1 MSWALAIGSEWE
13 LQRGASIM
21 KANCRTPNIT
31 SCIVHNYQMLQKSLS
46 SGPHLLFL
54 FFFCFYDSSLFSVL
68 LKQLLFI
75 RSITTTHHLFSFQFV
90 ACLPTHHFFVIARRR
105 RLQKYSSCWRPKTL
119 GYCLMIC
126 GSDSISL
133 RRGSLIWMIRLS
145 PKQYSLPDLNKYA
158 MKWKFIRG

>member
-1 MSWALAIGSEWE
+1 MYLETTYMSWALAIGSEWE

-31 SCIVHNYQMLQKSLS
+31 SCIVHNYQMLQKKYFKWPS
-46 SGPHLLFL
+46 PFV
-54 FFFCFYDSSLFSVL
+54 FVFIFYFSASSLFGML

-75 RSITTTHHLFSFQFV
+75 RPITTTHHLFSFQFV
-90 ACLPTHHFFVIARRR
+90 TCLPTHPFSVIARRR

-133 RRGSLIWMIRLS
+133 RWGSLIWMIKLS
-145 PKQYSLPDLNKYA
+145 PK
-158 MKWKFIRG
+158 